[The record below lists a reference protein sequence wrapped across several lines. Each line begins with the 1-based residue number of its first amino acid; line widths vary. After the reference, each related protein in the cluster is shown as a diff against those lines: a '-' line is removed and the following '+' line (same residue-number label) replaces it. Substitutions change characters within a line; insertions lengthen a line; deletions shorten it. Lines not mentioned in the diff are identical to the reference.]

1 MQPLWQRED
10 FWRKA
15 AIFTTAGMAVVLIL
29 LTFDSL
35 AKSTAGKGLVP
46 AFAVINQQ
54 IDYRFDDARNMRVP
68 VVEGEQLLFGKRLT
82 EQEAE
87 ALVSHGKKTV
97 QAKSCMDCHT
107 LLGNG
112 AYFAPDLTKAWL
124 DPQWEGMETLTETD
138 SRATAMAAFLE
149 HPSRYATQDRV
160 MPELK
165 ITPEEARAVVA
176 FLKWMSAIDT
186 NGFPANFDPH
196 AEEG

>member
-1 MQPLWQRED
+1 MKPLWQSES

-15 AIFTTAGMAVVLIL
+15 AIFVTAGMAVVLIL

-35 AKSTAGKGLVP
+35 SKSAVGSRRVP
-46 AFAVINQQ
+46 AFAVINQR

-68 VVEGEQLLFGKRLT
+68 VVEGEQLLFGKRYT
-82 EQEAE
+82 EQEAK

-97 QAKSCMDCHT
+97 QAKNCMDCHT

-112 AYFAPDLTKAWL
+112 AYYAPDLTKAWL

-138 SRATAMAAFLE
+138 SRETAMAAFLE
-149 HPSRYATQDRV
+149 HPSHYATQDRV

-165 ITPEEARAVVA
+165 ITPEEAQAVVA
-176 FLKWMSAIDT
+176 FLKWMSTIDT